1 MKKEKN
7 FNNVDEVCIINGEG
21 NTARNA
27 KVTILH
33 EDEESQCILIEED
46 DDSSESEEK
55 VETIFINL
63 EDEAESTSDND
74 DISDDEVRII
84 GKKTK
89 KKKDFDKQV
98 TTIMMSFMAIIT
110 LILVIGLSCDFATE
124 GPSHVWNSLIKAKNF
139 LCNEFGSTLTVGLLL
154 VILFALHLMGN
165 SIYWMYRSLLKINEV
180 GFKNA
185 IEDIHTYAQ
194 EGANEINNN
203 AFKALKLVF
212 ATGVVYFIWNF
223 LSEF

>member
-7 FNNVDEVCIINGEG
+7 FNNVDEVYVINGEG

-27 KVTILH
+27 KKTILF

-46 DDSSESEEK
+46 DASSESEEK
-55 VETIFINL
+55 VETVFINL
-63 EDEAESTSDND
+63 EDEEESTDDND
-74 DISDDEVRII
+74 NISNDEVRII
-84 GKKTK
+84 GKKNK

-110 LILVIGLSCDFATE
+110 LILVIGLSCTFATE
-124 GPSHVWNSLIKAKNF
+124 GPSYVWNSFIQTKTF
-139 LCNEFGSTLTVGLLL
+139 LCNEFGQTLTVGLLL
-154 VILFALHLMGN
+154 VVLFALHLMGN

-194 EGANEINNN
+194 ECANEINKN

-212 ATGVVYFIWNF
+212 ATGIVYFVWNF
-223 LSEF
+223 LSEV